1 MEPDFADAL
10 EIVLNAITE
19 CQNHLSAGDLAKAR
33 VELTDPLFVK
43 AFEEVRFHKDE
54 LVNKTARSPGK
65 VA

>member
-19 CQNHLSAGDLAKAR
+19 WQNHLSAGDLAKAR

-43 AFEEVRFHKDE
+43 ALEEVRFYKNE
-54 LVNKTARSPGK
+54 LVE
-65 VA
+65 